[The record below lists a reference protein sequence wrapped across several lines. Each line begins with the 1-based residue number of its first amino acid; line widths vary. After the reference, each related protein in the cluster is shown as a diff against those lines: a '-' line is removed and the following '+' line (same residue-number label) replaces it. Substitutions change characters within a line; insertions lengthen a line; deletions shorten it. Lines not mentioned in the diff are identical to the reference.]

1 MDVRSVLV
9 ICADTDTGYRVVQ
22 LACRAGLNAMAV
34 VRPSTDPG
42 MYERLGAEVLKA
54 NPTKREDI
62 AGIFANLNLEGLAVV
77 SIVGGSP
84 LMNSAG
90 NMNVIN
96 VANEASVRRFLLVS
110 SIGCGDSSGAVDDFV
125 KAFVGKALTAKSWA
139 ERALQGTFM
148 DWTIVRA
155 GGMLRRNFKGGAIL
169 LDSNTVS
176 GHINPTDLGDAV
188 FQALISDKT
197 VERVLAA
204 VDAEQAVDLNGDP
217 LVAVEL

>member
-22 LACRAGLNAMAV
+22 LACRAGLNVVAV

-42 MYERLGAEVLKA
+42 MYQRLGAEVVKA
-54 NPTKREDI
+54 NPTRREDV
-62 AGIFANLNLEGLAVV
+62 AAIFANLNLEGLAIA

-84 LMNSAG
+84 SMNSTG
-90 NMNVIN
+90 NLNVIN
-96 VANEASVRRFLLVS
+96 VAHEAGVKRFLLVT

-139 ERALQGTFM
+139 ERGLRDTLM
-148 DWTIVRA
+148 DWTIIRA

-169 LDSNTVS
+169 LDSTTVS
-176 GHINPTDLGDAV
+176 GHINPLDLGDAV
-188 FQALISDKT
+188 FQALVSDKT
-197 VERVLAA
+197 VGRVLAA
-204 VDAEQAVDLNGDP
+204 VDADQAVELNGDP

>member
-9 ICADTDTGYRVVQ
+9 ICADTDTGYRITQ
-22 LACRAGLNAMAV
+22 LACRAGLNAIAV

-42 MYERLGAEVLKA
+42 MYQRLGAEVLKA
-54 NPTKREDI
+54 NPTKREHI
-62 AGIFANLNLEGLAVV
+62 AALFANLNIDGLAVA

-96 VANEASVRRFLLVS
+96 AAHDAGVKRFVLVT

-148 DWTIVRA
+148 DWTIIRA

-176 GHINPTDLGDAV
+176 GHINPSDLGDAV
-188 FQALISDKT
+188 YKALMSGKTIS
-197 VERVLAA
+197 RVLAA
-204 VDAEQAVDLNGDP
+204 VDAGQAVELNGDP